1 MFRRTEIQVYD
12 KCEDVFFTLN
22 NFAVGKENSR
32 ISDVRLLDKPD
43 IRAITVFGAILLLD
57 P

>member
-22 NFAVGKENSR
+22 NFAVGKENS
-32 ISDVRLLDKPD
+32 
-43 IRAITVFGAILLLD
+43 F
-57 P
+57 